1 MAKRLKSS
9 LPVAYIPY
17 THSEM
22 SYGHGTHSFGGE
34 ASGKGPL
41 PICRDPLLHFIKEE
55 HELAGGKVIRPSS
68 CKQMSARAEPWSW
81 ALNPGLLP
89 PPAVPFPLHQA
100 MHVFVVFKF
109 VFTQRERDYYSPQ
122 T

>member
-1 MAKRLKSS
+1 
-9 LPVAYIPY
+9 
-17 THSEM
+17 M

-68 CKQMSARAEPWSW
+68 CKQMSARAGP
-81 ALNPGLLP
+81 
-89 PPAVPFPLHQA
+89 
-100 MHVFVVFKF
+100 
-109 VFTQRERDYYSPQ
+109 
-122 T
+122 

>member
-81 ALNPGLLP
+81 ALNPGLEPDSGIWLQSQP
-89 PPAVPFPLHQA
+89 QGGSGVEREGGAGCHGCPL
-100 MHVFVVFKF
+100 
-109 VFTQRERDYYSPQ
+109 TL
-122 T
+122 